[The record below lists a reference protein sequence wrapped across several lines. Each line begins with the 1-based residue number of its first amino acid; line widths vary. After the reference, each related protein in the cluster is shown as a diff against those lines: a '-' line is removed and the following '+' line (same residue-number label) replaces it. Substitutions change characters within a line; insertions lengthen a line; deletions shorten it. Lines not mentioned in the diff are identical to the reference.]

1 MPRRKG
7 ALAIRMPRA
16 QGAPAQDGRG
26 DMRHGGE
33 IVAEWLLE
41 AGVKRLFSV
50 PGESFLALLDGLHDS
65 PIANVVC
72 RHEGAAAMMAAAHAR
87 LTGRPGVVVVTRGP
101 GAANAAAGLHVAMQD
116 SLPVIALIGQVAR
129 DERDRESFQEIDYRR
144 FLSPL
149 VKWVGEVDDPAR
161 LPEYLS
167 RVWHLARAGRP
178 GPVALALPE
187 DVLSAPAP
195 ATRLLAP
202 AALPEAAT
210 ASEEAAAVAERLD
223 HAARPLVILGGSLWS
238 EAAAAAMARLAE
250 ARALPVAAAFRRQ
263 DMFDN
268 RHPAYAGDLGVGMNP
283 ALGARLAEADL
294 LLVLGARLDAPTTG
308 GWRRLDPARAHPP
321 LVHVHPD
328 PDLPGRNFRPELA
341 LARPPEA
348 LLSALA
354 GVAAPAPTDGRRA
367 WQAAL
372 RVDYEAWSRPAR
384 PSPGAVR
391 LEDVVLWLS
400 DNLPEDAILT
410 NGAGNY
416 AAFLHRYFRYRRPG
430 TQLAPTSGS
439 MGFALPAA
447 IAASLARPGAT
458 VVCFTGDGDL
468 QMTVAEFATAAAEG
482 ARPIVIV
489 ANNGQYGTIRM
500 HQELHY
506 PGRVS
511 GTALGNPDFVAL
523 ARAHGG
529 HGERVEAGADF
540 PAAFAR
546 ARAAGSFALIDL
558 VISPEALSTTMTLA
572 EARAAGLTGR

>member
-1 MPRRKG
+1 
-7 ALAIRMPRA
+7 
-16 QGAPAQDGRG
+16 
-26 DMRHGGE
+26 MRHGGE
-33 IVAEWLLE
+33 VIARWLAA
-41 AGVKRLFSV
+41 AGVERLFSV
-50 PGESFLALLDGLHDS
+50 PGESFLALLDGLHDG
-65 PIANVVC
+65 PIANIVC

-87 LTGRPGVVVVTRGP
+87 LTGQPGVVVVTRGP
-101 GAANAAAGLHVAMQD
+101 GATNASAGLHVAMQD

-129 DERDRESFQEIDYRR
+129 AERDRESFQELDYRR

-149 VKWVGEVDDPAR
+149 VKWVGEVDEPAR
-161 LPEYLS
+161 LPEYLA
-167 RVWHLARAGRP
+167 RAWHLARAGRP

-195 ATRLLAP
+195 EAALLPP
-202 AALPEAAT
+202 AALPGAAVAPDET
-210 ASEEAAAVAERLD
+210 AAVAERLD
-223 HAARPLVILGGSLWS
+223 RAERPLVILGGSLWS
-238 EAAAAAMARLAE
+238 AAAAADLARLAE

-268 RHPAYAGDLGVGMNP
+268 RHAAYAGDLGVGMNP
-283 ALGARLAEADL
+283 ALGARLGEADL

-321 LVHVHPD
+321 LIHVHPD
-328 PDLPGRNFRPELA
+328 PDMPGRNFRPELA
-341 LARPPEA
+341 IARPPA
-348 LLSALA
+348 PLVSALA
-354 GVAAPAPTDGRRA
+354 GMPVPGPSQARRD

-372 RVDYEAWSRPAR
+372 RADYEAWSRPAR

-391 LEDVVLWLS
+391 LEEVVLWLS
-400 DNLPEDAILT
+400 DTLPDDAILT

-416 AAFLHRYFRYRRPG
+416 AAFLHRFFRYRRLG

-447 IAASLARPGAT
+447 IAASLARPDAT

-468 QMTVAEFATAAAEG
+468 QMTVAELATAAAEG

-511 GTALGNPDFVAL
+511 GTGLGNPDFAAL
-523 ARAHGG
+523 ARAYGG
-529 HGERVEAGADF
+529 HGERVEDGADF

-558 VISPEALSTTMTLA
+558 ALSPEALSTTMTLA
-572 EARAAGLTGR
+572 EARAAGSRRG